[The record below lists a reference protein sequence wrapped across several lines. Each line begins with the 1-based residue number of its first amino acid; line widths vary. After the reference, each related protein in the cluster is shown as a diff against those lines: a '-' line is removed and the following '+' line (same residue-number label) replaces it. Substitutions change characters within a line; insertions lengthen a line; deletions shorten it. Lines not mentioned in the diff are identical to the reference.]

1 VLPHFSDSSMS
12 GFERCRAVVS
22 DIFLTRRVV
31 GRRFPSVFPLPRCC
45 SRHFRAAGRPRPVL
59 LLLLLLLL
67 LLVLV
72 LVFPSVF
79 PLPRCCS
86 RHHFRAAGRPRP
98 LDVCAAAATAATTA
112 ASADYTCCCY
122 CRTRTYLLIYP
133 MLKR

>member
-1 VLPHFSDSSMS
+1 MHLAWCWNRGKTAKGCQEWAVPSQADDTWALASASALAPASGASTFSDSSMS

-86 RHHFRAAGRPRP
+86 RQ
-98 LDVCAAAATAATTA
+98 
-112 ASADYTCCCY
+112 
-122 CRTRTYLLIYP
+122 
-133 MLKR
+133 